1 MLTSVMFFGFV
12 GVVWGVCLWVGG
24 AFLTAWAASERGRD
38 PLGWFVLGFV
48 FSPVVA
54 LLTLNALPE
63 LALLDETQQE
73 REERTPAR
81 RLDSGAVVGR
91 LA

>member
-1 MLTSVMFFGFV
+1 MLTSVVFLGFV
-12 GVVWGVCLWVGG
+12 AVIWGVCLWVGG

-38 PLGWFVLGFV
+38 PLGWFVLAFV

-63 LALLDETQQE
+63 PVPLGELE
-73 REERTPAR
+73 REGADRVSAR
-81 RLDSGAVVGR
+81 RLAGSEVVGR

>member
-1 MLTSVMFFGFV
+1 MLTSVVFLGFV
-12 GVVWGVCLWVGG
+12 GVVWGVCLWIGG

-38 PLGWFVLGFV
+38 PLGWFVLAFV

-63 LALLDETQQE
+63 LAPLGDLEQE
-73 REERTPAR
+73 RDGRAPAR
-81 RLDSGAVVGR
+81 RLGGEVVGR